1 MFLSDKTQISAH
13 IAFAATAF
21 VFPEIPQLKFTPQ
34 LRIFLPVQKAMDK
47 QESNSKENL
56 DELLMMKNYSWSVG
70 AKGLIV
76 QCQK

>member
-1 MFLSDKTQISAH
+1 
-13 IAFAATAF
+13 
-21 VFPEIPQLKFTPQ
+21 
-34 LRIFLPVQKAMDK
+34 MDNR
-47 QESNSKENL
+47 ENNSKENL